1 MWETGT
7 GSLKRLPFLTVTV
20 IIVIA
25 IVSGAL
31 LYPTLLP
38 KEPLE
43 SITIG
48 HVSVESFALLYIAQ
62 NQDYFTR
69 NGLNVTVTDYPTGTD
84 AVKALTDG
92 SVDIAGS
99 SEYVVAYNALT
110 HQNISLIASLGEAQ
124 IVDLIASN
132 ASGIKQPAD
141 LVGKTVA
148 VPKSTVG
155 EFDLGLFL
163 KANGLSIYDIRLV
176 YCPPG
181 QLADAVSNGTVDAVV
196 SWQLYSEQVKM
207 ALTGGYIVWPLQ
219 TNEPFF
225 SVLSCR
231 NGWLSNHAQTATK
244 LLNALSD
251 AQEYI
256 HSHPPETQQII
267 KARFNYTDAYITAVW
282 SRNNC
287 TLSLTQKLQT
297 VMTEEAQWM
306 ISSHLTNQTEMPTI
320 SNYIYADYLRAVKPA
335 AVTIP

>member
-1 MWETGT
+1 M
-7 GSLKRLPFLTVTV
+7 KRLPLIAVTV

-25 IVSGAL
+25 IISGAL
-31 LYPTLLP
+31 VYPYLSPT
-38 KEPLE
+38 E
-43 SITIG
+43 SFESVTIG
-48 HVSVESFALLYIAQ
+48 HVPVESFALLYVAQ
-62 NQDYFTR
+62 KEGYFTR
-69 NGLNVTVTDYPTGTD
+69 NGLNVTVSDYPTGTD
-84 AVKALTDG
+84 AVKALTEG

-99 SEYVVAYNALT
+99 SEYVVAYNALS
-110 HQNISLIASLGEAQ
+110 HQNISIIASLGEAQ
-124 IVDLIASN
+124 IVDLIAGN
-132 ASGIKQPAD
+132 NSGILQPSD

-163 KANGLSIYDIRLV
+163 TQNGLSIDDITLV

-207 ALTGGYIVWPLQ
+207 ALTDGYIVWPLQ

-231 NGWLSNHAQTATK
+231 NDWLSSHNQTASK
-244 LLNALSD
+244 LLSALSE
-251 AQEYI
+251 AQDYMQ
-256 HSHPPETQQII
+256 SHPAETQQII

-287 TLSLTQKLQT
+287 TLTLTSKLQA
-297 VMTEEAQWM
+297 VMVDEAQWM
-306 ISSHLTNQTEMPTI
+306 ISSHLTTQTSLPAI
-320 SNYIYADYLRAVKPA
+320 SDYINAEYLRAVKPTA
-335 AVTIP
+335 ATIP